1 MSLNGTLGLGIVFS
15 ARDLASGTM
24 LRLGRNLNFLRR
36 QAMGTSQA
44 TTAGFAVM
52 GVGAA
57 ILSAGMAGLSVIN
70 RVATMTGEFDM
81 AMAQAGARARSTA
94 ADLALMRQ
102 AALDVAASGRSVFD
116 PTQSAQGLELLAA
129 AGLSARESISALT
142 PALGLATAG
151 NISVESSSR
160 ALVSA
165 LRVFSLDAGQSEQVA
180 NQMLA
185 ISNSTLLEAR
195 DLEAAMGAVGRGA
208 VQAGQ
213 SIREMLPA
221 MGLVRNSGV
230 SAEVSAH
237 AVSSALIYMST
248 HARDRFNDLGVS
260 LTDATGQFRPFLD
273 IVMDAN
279 TALGG
284 VTDQAERA
292 EQVNRLF
299 GRFGMTA
306 FSAITAQLGAGIRS
320 QLTGELLT
328 GAAAIAE
335 LRRQMDAAG
344 GTIDY
349 FLDQTLNTLPG
360 QLQVLKAVASSI
372 AIELG
377 TPLASALKPAIAA
390 LVGLLQ
396 RFRAAWAT
404 MPEAF
409 KTGIV
414 RAFLL
419 ASAFLTFLGSATL
432 VTGAVVLLLPFLKV
446 LAITMGIIALLVLPI
461 AAGLIAAAGAVYLFG
476 RAINENVGGLG
487 RLRTAGER
495 VVLFFRALHAL
506 FSEGGFSG
514 ALRDELNRA
523 ENAGVRRFA
532 LQVGAAIYRVQ
543 QFIEG
548 IAKGVDTFLD
558 DAAPELRAF
567 VASLERLAV
576 SLGLTENALVG
587 VNSVSGKTFG
597 EQGMGAGRRL
607 IGVFADIVDALRKM
621 VDFIGGVRDGL
632 ADCSNNF
639 FFQAAIW
646 VFRTIAKEVASVT
659 AGLFGINQELL
670 TARNIGYAIGV
681 AFMLM
686 LTAIAVF
693 FAGVLLTFSVML
705 LFSLGVLVIIAG
717 AVILAFLPLII
728 IGYIFYRICLAI
740 ADVWAG
746 IKSTIA
752 GAGRFFGFNPFGS
765 RGEDAA
771 TPGRPR
777 SQGLLYTPA
786 GPPRRAAARPG
797 LLPNAS
803 WSPEGVGMSGVDAG
817 GGFQQFAA
825 ALEPVIAGINRPP
838 TVHTTV
844 VVGEDVLARAVQ
856 RATMSEANRSYSSVG
871 DGEE

>member
-94 ADLALMRQ
+94 GDLALMRQ

-129 AGLSARESISALT
+129 AGLTARESISALT

-165 LRVFSLDAGQSEQVA
+165 LRVFSLGADQSEQVA

-230 SAEVSAH
+230 SAEVAAH
-237 AVSSALIYMST
+237 AVSSSLIYMST

-273 IVMDAN
+273 IVFDTN
-279 TALGG
+279 EALRG

-306 FSAITAQLGAGIRS
+306 FSAISAQLGAGIRS

-349 FLDQTLNTLPG
+349 FLDRTLNTLPG

-372 AIELG
+372 AVEMG
-377 TPLASALKPAIAA
+377 TPLAAALKPAIAA

-396 RFRAAWAT
+396 RFRAAWST
-404 MPEAF
+404 LPDGF

-432 VTGAVVLLLPFLKV
+432 VIGAVVLLLPFLKV
-446 LAITMGIIALLVLPI
+446 LAITMGVIGLLVLPI
-461 AAGLIAAAGAVYLFG
+461 AAGLIAAAGAVYLFA
-476 RAINENVGGLG
+476 RAVNENVGGLN

-495 VVLFFRALHAL
+495 VVLFFRALHAI

-514 ALRDELNRA
+514 ALRRDLNRA

-532 LQVGAAIYRVQ
+532 LQVGAVIYRVQ
-543 QFIEG
+543 RFFEG
-548 IAKGVDTFLD
+548 VSKGVAMFLRE
-558 DAAPELRAF
+558 AAPEMRRFLR
-567 VASLERLAV
+567 VIERLGMV
-576 SLGLTENALVG
+576 LGLTGDMLG
-587 VNSVSGKTFG
+587 GITKQSSKTFG
-597 EQGMGAGRRL
+597 EAGLGMGHSIVRMFARMVDTLSDIIKTLELVAGGFRDGFGNNFV
-607 IGVFADIVDALRKM
+607 IDIVIGRLSAMWESLTTIIEALT
-621 VDFIGGVRDGL
+621 GVRTEMNL
-632 ADCSNNF
+632 AGMVG
-639 FFQAAIW
+639 W
-646 VFRTIAKEVASVT
+646 T
-659 AGLFGINQELL
+659 
-670 TARNIGYAIGV
+670 
-681 AFMLM
+681 
-686 LTAIAVF
+686 
-693 FAGVLLTFSVML
+693 AGVLLSAIFGAL
-705 LFSLGVLVIIAG
+705 
-717 AVILAFLPLII
+717 AVILLIVIVAFGIMVAGFVIGAVLMTIALLPLII
-728 IGYIFYRICLAI
+728 TVGILL
-740 ADVWAG
+740 AG
-746 IKSTIA
+746 IWAVVSAWRALRGQPPITLADLTPDALRNVGTGPATLIPSGGPV
-752 GAGRFFGFNPFGS
+752 GAV
-765 RGEDAA
+765 
-771 TPGRPR
+771 
-777 SQGLLYTPA
+777 PA
-786 GPPRRAAARPG
+786 GPDRRAPARPLSGPVSLDPTTGTG
-797 LLPNAS
+797 LTQSA
-803 WSPEGVGMSGVDAG
+803 EGDA
-817 GGFQQFAA
+817 QLVARLTEA
-825 ALEPVIAGINRPP
+825 INNRPP
-838 TVHTTV
+838 PPVVNTSV
-844 VVGEDVLARAVQ
+844 VVDGEVLARAVQ
-856 RATMSEANRSYSSVG
+856 RATVASDNRSFGTPGS
-871 DGEE
+871 GES